1 MNNDLYEKF
10 VNTFSWLSYGL
21 TCFLSVYAVT
31 KIMNMPGWYW
41 IIIAIIA
48 GAVVNTGEMLS
59 WYRYTR
65 NNAEKILLKVKR
77 NRAKSLDEEQE
88 IDILYKKRDKW
99 HPLAVC
105 VFAASLSIAGTFFA
119 LQTGYDRGKQIDDI
133 QTQIMKQLALS
144 EGVITE
150 YQLNNEAARE
160 QAKIKKMLS
169 NHYLTKGEKFLAKAD
184 SLLGSNAKE
193 LDYLKNNIENKIA
206 IGVYNAYSELFG
218 GNPQHWALIFNTILA
233 VIIETIFLYLSY
245 ESYHINNP
253 LPYIRELG
261 EREQKKERKE
271 PAQTPQ
277 TPQIELPFE
286 PQVVHADSVQIL
298 ALEEKKTPQIEVQKL
313 TTEFAPGNGKESAKT
328 QTGSKKKTLVSTFAP
343 TAKKG
348 ANNKAKRK
356 QNNEALHRKICF
368 EFMQQKA
375 QIKDGLR
382 EQFNYSEIASIAQTT
397 RQNVDY
403 HLRRE
408 HLKM

>member
-1 MNNDLYEKF
+1 MSNNLYEKF
-10 VNTFSWLSYGL
+10 VNTFSWIAYGL
-21 TCFLSVYAVT
+21 TCFLSIYAVT

-41 IIIAIIA
+41 ILIAIVA

-65 NNAEKILLKVKR
+65 NNAEKIVLVVKR
-77 NRAKSLDEEQE
+77 NRTKTLDEENE

-105 VFAASLSIAGTFFA
+105 AFAATLSIAGTFFA

-133 QTQIMKQLALS
+133 QSQIMKQLALS

-150 YQLNNEAARE
+150 YQLNNKESRE

-169 NHYLTKGEKFLAKAD
+169 NHYLTKGERFLAKAD

-206 IGVYNAYSELFG
+206 IGVYNTYSELFG

-233 VIIETIFLYLSY
+233 LIIEIIFLYLNY

-261 EREQKKERKE
+261 EKERKE
-271 PAQTPQ
+271 PAQKA
-277 TPQIELPFE
+277 QIELPFE
-286 PQVVHADSVQIL
+286 PQIAHADSVQIS
-298 ALEEKKTPQIEVQKL
+298 ALEEKKSPQIEVQKL
-313 TTEFAPGNGKESAKT
+313 VTKFAPGNGKDSAKV
-328 QTGSKKKTLVSTFAP
+328 QTGSKKKIMVSMFAP
-343 TAKKG
+343 GAKISAK
-348 ANNKAKRK
+348 NKAKRK
-356 QNNEALHRKICF
+356 QNNNGLHRKICF
-368 EFMQQKA
+368 EYMQQEA
-375 QIKDGLR
+375 QIKEGLR
-382 EQFNYSEIASIAQTT
+382 EQINYSEIAQIAQTS

-403 HLRRE
+403 HLRKE
-408 HLKM
+408 NLKN